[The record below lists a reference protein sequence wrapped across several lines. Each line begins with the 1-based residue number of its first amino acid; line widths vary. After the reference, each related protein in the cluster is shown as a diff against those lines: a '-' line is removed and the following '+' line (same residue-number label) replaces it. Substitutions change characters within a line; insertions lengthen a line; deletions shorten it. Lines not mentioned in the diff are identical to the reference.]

1 MVVAELVGDR
11 ARLAQAAAFTAGTHD
26 GLAAVRQGHVVFI
39 LPDRR
44 PEEAAAIVADGLKA
58 ASGRAVT
65 VGAAGP
71 AGGTGAIVA
80 AYDEARRCLEALLAL
95 GRQGERGTAADLG
108 FVGLLLGTG
117 TDAEGYVR
125 SLLGPVLEYDARK
138 GSKLVQTLEEY
149 FATGGN
155 LTRTGEALHVHVN
168 TVTQRLDR
176 VTRLLGKGW
185 QEPER
190 QLEVQLALRLHKLVR

>member
-1 MVVAELVGDR
+1 
-11 ARLAQAAAFTAGTHD
+11 LAQAAAFTAGTHD

-58 ASGRAVT
+58 AAGRPVT

-71 AGGTGAIVA
+71 AAGPGAMVA
-80 AYDEARRCLEALLAL
+80 GYDEARRCLEALLAL

-108 FVGLLLGTG
+108 FVGLLLGTR

-125 SLLGPVLEYDARK
+125 SLLGPVLEYDDRK
-138 GSKLVQTLEEY
+138 GSKLVRTLEEY